1 MIKNAIL
8 VSLVSLAVS
17 INCFEQQHKPIS
29 VEVISGY
36 NNATISNGMKGFY
49 FQTSIKK
56 DFLPFLSFRLA
67 LGMTRSN
74 DFPSTFDG
82 ECIPFDANDPTCL
95 NNKFQQDL
103 WNLVKNLD
111 FFQVRQFGLTE
122 VSNSYLGINTDVR
135 FLKISRMSL
144 WGSLGANFQNTFG
157 STLYLYESSFINNK
171 LNKFIPGIIYN
182 TQNVISYNLG
192 CRIKFEINNS
202 TSLLLNGEKFFGD
215 NGNGNFSKTEF
226 INLGVG
232 ISKKLNF

>member
-1 MIKNAIL
+1 MNKNLVL
-8 VSLVSLAVS
+8 VSLVFLLLSFK
-17 INCFEQQHKPIS
+17 CFSQQHKPLI
-29 VEVISGY
+29 VELISGY
-36 NNATISNGMKGFY
+36 NNATISKGMKGFY

-56 DFLPFLSFRLA
+56 DFLPYLSFRLA

-82 ECIPFDANDPTCL
+82 ECIPFDANDPACL

-111 FFQVRQFGLTE
+111 VFQVRQFGLTE
-122 VSNSYLGINTDVR
+122 VTNSYLGFNTDVR

-144 WGSLGANFQNTFG
+144 WGSLGANLQNTFG

-171 LNKFIPGIIYN
+171 LNKFIPGTIYN

-215 NGNGNFSKTEF
+215 NGKGNFSKAEF

-232 ISKKLNF
+232 ITKKLHF